1 MRNYVNRFQNREDKF
16 TMDITAPTI
25 LLTLVWGVAIGCVYI
40 LLATG
45 LNIIFGV
52 MKLVNFAH
60 GQLLMI
66 GAYLTWT
73 LTFSVGLNAYAGI
86 LVSMVVVA
94 ALGVVVER
102 FTFRRVLG
110 TDKLNEIFVSL
121 GLIYIFENAA
131 MLLWGTGSKQIVS
144 PLSGLSLSLQS
155 ISITYDRIVA
165 VFVVVAVLLSFGLL
179 IQKTKIGLAMRATS
193 QLNHTATLMG
203 INVERIYM
211 ITFALGAA
219 LAAVAGGLYGILFS
233 FNYEVGAMPTIIAFA
248 IIILGGLGSIKG
260 AIVGGLLYGISEQ
273 LATLFL
279 GGTWGSAVAFALLIV
294 VLIVRP
300 SGIFGEKGE

>member
-1 MRNYVNRFQNREDKF
+1 
-16 TMDITAPTI
+16 MDITAATI
-25 LLTLVWGVAIGCVYI
+25 ILTLIWGVAVGCIYI

-66 GAYLTWT
+66 GAFLTWT
-73 LTFSVGLNAYAGI
+73 LSVSAGLNTYIAI

-102 FTFRRVLG
+102 LTFRRVLG

-121 GLIYIFENAA
+121 GLIYIFENVA
-131 MLLWGTGSKQIVS
+131 MLLWGANSKQIIS
-144 PLSGLSLSLQS
+144 PLYGSSLNLPG

-165 VFVVVAVLLSFGLL
+165 VFVVVAALVAFGLL
-179 IQKTKIGLAMRATS
+179 IKKTKIGLAMRATS
-193 QLNHTATLMG
+193 QISSAAMLMG
-203 INVERIYM
+203 INVEKIYM
-211 ITFALGAA
+211 FTFALGAA
-219 LAAVAGGLYGILFS
+219 LAAVAGGLYGIIFS
-233 FNYEVGAMPTIIAFA
+233 FDYQVGAMPTIIAFA

-260 AIVGGLLYGISEQ
+260 AIIGGLLYGIAEQ

-279 GGTWGSAVAFALLIV
+279 GGIWGSAVAFALLIV
-294 VLIVRP
+294 VLIIRP
-300 SGIFGEKGE
+300 TGIFGQKGE

>member
-1 MRNYVNRFQNREDKF
+1 
-16 TMDITAPTI
+16 MDISAATI
-25 LLTLVWGVAIGCVYI
+25 ILTLVWGVAIGCVYI

-45 LNIIFGV
+45 LNLIFGV
-52 MKLVNFAH
+52 MKVVNFAH

-73 LTFSVGLNAYAGI
+73 LAYTAGLNAYVALLI
-86 LVSMVVVA
+86 SMVIVA
-94 ALGVVVER
+94 LLGVLVER

-110 TDKLNEIFVSL
+110 GDKLNEIFVSL

-131 MLLWGTGSKQIVS
+131 LLIWGTSSKQIVS
-144 PLSGLSLSLQS
+144 PLNGLSLSLPS
-155 ISITYDRIVA
+155 ISITYDRVVA
-165 VFVVVAVLLSFGLL
+165 VAVVVATLVAFGLL

-193 QLNHTATLMG
+193 QRSSTAMLMG
-203 INVERIYM
+203 INVEKIYM
-211 ITFALGAA
+211 LTFAIGAG
-219 LAAVAGGLYGILFS
+219 LAAVAGGLYGIIFS
-233 FNYEVGAMPTIIAFA
+233 FDFQVGAMPTIIAFA

-260 AIVGGLLYGISEQ
+260 AIVGGLLYGIVEQ

-279 GGTWGSAVAFALLIV
+279 GGIWGSAVAFAMLIV
-294 VLIVRP
+294 VLIIRP

>member
-1 MRNYVNRFQNREDKF
+1 
-16 TMDITAPTI
+16 MDITAPTI
-25 LLTLVWGVAIGCVYI
+25 ILTLIWGVAIGCVYI

-73 LTFSVGLNAYAGI
+73 ITYSAGLNAYAAI
-86 LVSMVVVA
+86 IVSMFVVA
-94 ALGVVVER
+94 CIGVAVER
-102 FTFRRVLG
+102 LTFRRILG
-110 TDKLNEIFVSL
+110 GDKLNEIFVSL

-131 MLLWGTGSKQIVS
+131 MLIWGANSKQIVS
-144 PLSGLSLSLQS
+144 PLAGLSLALPS

-165 VFVVVAVLLSFGLL
+165 VFVVIVTLIAFGLL

-193 QLNHTATLMG
+193 QRSSTAMLMG
-203 INVERIYM
+203 INVETIYM
-211 ITFALGAA
+211 LTFAIGAA
-219 LAAVAGGLYGILFS
+219 LAAVAGGLYGIIFS
-233 FNYEVGAMPTIIAFA
+233 FDYQVGAIPTIIAFA

-260 AIVGGLLYGISEQ
+260 AIIGGLLYGIVEQ
-273 LATLFL
+273 LATLFF
-279 GGTWGSAVAFALLIV
+279 GGVWGSAVAFAMLIV
-294 VLIVRP
+294 VLIIRP
-300 SGIFGEKGE
+300 NGIFGEKGE